1 MVNLKKYEVSR
12 EVYNPCAGIYNFDMN
27 FDEEVC
33 TDDMEATLEKW
44 IGRKLPE
51 FYKKVYDNGLTTE
64 FEILLPRK
72 ERYTFSEI
80 K

>member
-12 EVYNPCAGIYNFDMN
+12 EVYNPDMN

-51 FYKKVYDNGLTTE
+51 FHKKVYDNGLTTE

>member
-33 TDDMEATLEKW
+33 TDDMEDV
-44 IGRKLPE
+44 
-51 FYKKVYDNGLTTE
+51 YKRQ
-64 FEILLPRK
+64 I
-72 ERYTFSEI
+72 
-80 K
+80 

>member
-1 MVNLKKYEVSR
+1 MKKYEVSR
-12 EVYNPCAGIYNFDMN
+12 EVYNPCAGVYNFDMH

-44 IGRKLPE
+44 IGRRLPE
-51 FYKKVYDNGLTTE
+51 FKKIVYDDGLTTE
-64 FEILLPRK
+64 FEIFLPRK

-80 K
+80 E

>member
-1 MVNLKKYEVSR
+1 MKKYEVSR

-44 IGRKLPE
+44 IGRK
-51 FYKKVYDNGLTTE
+51 VYDNGLTTE

>member
-1 MVNLKKYEVSR
+1 
-12 EVYNPCAGIYNFDMN
+12 MN
-27 FDEEVC
+27 FEEEVC

-51 FYKKVYDNGLTTE
+51 FHKKVYDNGLTTE